1 VAAPKGIVVRAVAVQ
16 PKYASRIE
24 SRDSNVVGQ
33 VVDGEAFDLVV
44 ATNILVYY
52 DRFQQALAM
61 NGIARM
67 MNAGGV
73 FLSNTVLPAQRPA
86 ALEYLGRRS
95 VSYSVSGSYGDDVV
109 VYRRK

>member
-1 VAAPKGIVVRAVAVQ
+1 VRAVAVQ

-24 SRDSNVVGQ
+24 PRDLNVVGQ

-109 VYRRK
+109 AYRRRP